1 MNILRRYIYIYIY
14 THKRGARV
22 ANYSSNRRSTHLR
35 RDWFSSA
42 TPRRK
47 KGGEGKRIRN
57 SGKPL
62 TEVED
67 ARAINNGERERKEG
81 REKESVKMRD
91 IED

>member
-1 MNILRRYIYIYIY
+1 M
-14 THKRGARV
+14 

-47 KGGEGKRIRN
+47 KGGEGEFGIPEN
-57 SGKPL
+57 V

-67 ARAINNGERERKEG
+67 KRMINGERERKKG
-81 REKESVKMRD
+81 RKKESVKMRD
-91 IED
+91 IEDKASAKGERKSQPR